1 MSWRRGWE
9 ATVGVADEVVEAAQ
23 QELKR
28 YPSSVGEE
36 FQGATRIMAEVLTP
50 AQLEEWVK
58 EGMSLTRLTV
68 RSWEAASE
76 FFRVS
81 PTVVRGRSYASFLE
95 WARWGSVLCQD
106 APTMAVAYFRA
117 SPEMVGEIDSEH
129 IATWAS
135 LGRGLYKGT
144 WKSTALAARFF
155 ETTPGLLRSLS
166 FQELLRFTKIIE
178 MLSHRSYDLAVEC
191 IGLGR
196 DTFPRL
202 GGDRDA
208 FISLLS
214 TLGEGN
220 WRQVKDAFE
229 VGPRALQ
236 KVDRVQGPR
245 FLRLAQRVA
254 QAGVANIPAFLTEAS
269 DSLGELDRDTHA
281 NVLGMAE
288 ALVDLAP
295 GTVVEF
301 IKSCPTVLQ
310 RITDQQLA
318 LWFREGV
325 RLLRETEDG
334 GMAYFKVESSHS
346 EEMLDLISSGVEL
359 DRIKDVLR
367 LYCLALAGT
376 EVDIAVTQDL
386 VGKGIGW
393 VSKEHATTEGTTV
406 FLPPAVD
413 QYPTKEENF
422 GWYKVVSTH
431 QVAHLEFGS
440 FAFRFERPST
450 LFEDLRFALA
460 TVDRKPKGPG
470 AAAGNGGQAP
480 GKQEAW
486 LTDVSRFFDLF
497 ADRKLVQD
505 IFTVVEDARL
515 DYLVKADYPGIRSA
529 YQRVQRDALK
539 TRPNVEELPAREAL
553 MEFLVQWSLGAEEGL
568 IVPKEHAEEARA
580 VARISRS
587 LLAPRARVEDT
598 AEACLRIYQVLSG
611 IPNLEADEWEPID
624 AEEDM
629 TDLTGEMAPDRS
641 SEMEPQARQEPQ
653 ERAYRSPQDVEY
665 RGDFKPELT
674 QLLAQ
679 LRITQE
685 QANFPGG
692 AQQQQLS
699 KEQLEELLARTAELE
714 IPTTEGQVSA
724 GMGLFANNLLRE
736 AGAPNPDAQDYPGHI
751 VGQGDDEHGS
761 LEVTEPQTY
770 LYDEWDYR
778 AGDYKP
784 RWCMVREKTLAEGE
798 VSFYETT
805 LQNYAGLISRVRRQ
819 FELVLPEAFRK
830 MKRLPDGEE
839 FDLDAVI
846 EAIVDKKVGSSPS
859 DKLYWRRN
867 KVIRDVAVVFLLD
880 MSASTAEAIEDQ
892 RRRPDEWDAPEDP
905 GEYMMWL
912 RARRT
917 QGLRRSYKRII
928 DVEKESTVLLIRAL
942 ETIGDTYGI
951 YGFSG
956 YGRENVEFFVI
967 KDILEPFGERVMR
980 RIDKIAPL
988 HATRMGPA
996 IRHATHKLSRLDAK
1010 TKILFLISD
1019 GRPQDRGYSRE
1030 GVEKEYAVHDT
1041 KMAMAEAR
1049 RRDITPFCLTV
1060 DRAGHDYLK
1069 TMMSDMGY
1077 EVLDDITQLPERLP
1091 YLYRKLTV

>member
-1 MSWRRGWE
+1 MGLSDE
-9 ATVGVADEVVEAAQ
+9 IVGAAQ
-23 QELKR
+23 EELRK

-36 FQGATRIMAEVLTP
+36 FQRAVRMMEETVPP

-58 EGMSLTRLTV
+58 EGLSLTRLTV

-81 PTVVRGRSYASFLE
+81 PTVVRGRSYTTFQE
-95 WARWGSVLCQD
+95 WTRWGNVLCQD
-106 APTMAVAYFRA
+106 SPTMAVAYFRA
-117 SPEMVGEIDSEH
+117 SPGVVDEIDAEH
-129 IATWAS
+129 IPTWAS
-135 LGRGLYKGT
+135 VGRGLYKGT
-144 WKSTALAARFF
+144 WKSTALAGRFF
-155 ETTPGLLRSLS
+155 EASPGLLRSLS
-166 FQELLRFTKIIE
+166 FQELLRFTKIID

-191 IGLGR
+191 IGLAR

-202 GGDRDA
+202 SGDRDA

-214 TLGEGN
+214 ALGEGN
-220 WRQVKDAFE
+220 WRQVKGAFE
-229 VGPRALQ
+229 VGSRALQ
-236 KVDRVQGPR
+236 KVERVQGPR
-245 FLRLAQRVA
+245 FLRLAQKVA
-254 QAGVANIPAFLTEAS
+254 QADTADLPAFLTEAS
-269 DSLGELDRDTHA
+269 DALGELDRHTHA
-281 NVLGMAE
+281 TVLGMAE
-288 ALVDLAP
+288 VLVDLAP

-301 IKSCPTVLQ
+301 IKSCPIVLR
-310 RITDQQLA
+310 RINDQQLA
-318 LWFREGV
+318 LWFREGI

-334 GMAYFKVESSHS
+334 GMAYFKVESAHS

-359 DRIKDVLR
+359 DRVKDILR
-367 LYCLALAGT
+367 LYCLALAGI
-376 EVDIAVTQDL
+376 EMDIAVTQEL
-386 VGKGIGW
+386 VGKDIGW
-393 VSKEHATTEGTTV
+393 VSKAHATTEGTTV
-406 FLPPAVD
+406 FLPPVVD

-422 GWYKVVSTH
+422 TWYKVVSTH

-440 FAFRFERPST
+440 FDFRFDRPAT
-450 LFEDLRFALA
+450 LFEDLRLSLA
-460 TVDRKPKGPG
+460 PVERKPKGPG
-470 AAAGNGGQAP
+470 AAAGNGSQAT
-480 GKQEAW
+480 KDQQAW
-486 LTDVSRFFDLF
+486 ITDVSHFFDLF
-497 ADRKLVQD
+497 EDRKLILD

-515 DYLVKADYPGIRSA
+515 DYLVKADYPGIRDS
-529 YQRVQRDALK
+529 YRKVQQGALK
-539 TRPNVEELPAREAL
+539 ARPSVEGLPAREAL

-568 IVPKEHAEEARA
+568 MVPQEYAEEVRA
-580 VARISRS
+580 LARIAST

-598 AEACLRIYQVLSG
+598 AEAALRIYEVLSR
-611 IPNLEADEWEPID
+611 IPNREADDWEEVEAGGED
-624 AEEDM
+624 AEGAEPPK
-629 TDLTGEMAPDRS
+629 EMNESGAGASPPEAQPRD
-641 SEMEPQARQEPQ
+641 EQ
-653 ERAYRSPQDVEY
+653 AYRSPQDVDY

-679 LRITQE
+679 LRMLQE
-685 QANFPGG
+685 QANLPGAAPPQG
-692 AQQQQLS
+692 LG
-699 KEQLEELLARTAELE
+699 KEQLEELLARSAELE
-714 IPTTEGQVSA
+714 IPTADGQIPMGA
-724 GMGLFANNLLRE
+724 GLFANNLLRE
-736 AGAPNPDAQDYPGHI
+736 AGVSNPQSPDYPSHLF
-751 VGQGDDEHGS
+751 VHSDEEHGA

-770 LYDEWDYR
+770 LYDEWDFR

-784 RWCMVREKTLAEGE
+784 RWCMVREKALPEGE
-798 VSFYETT
+798 VTFYQTT
-805 LQNYAGLISRVRRQ
+805 LQNYAGLISRVQRQ

-830 MKRLPDGEE
+830 IKRLPDGEE

-846 EAIVDKKVGSSPS
+846 EAIVDRRVGSSPS

-880 MSASTAEAIEDQ
+880 MSASTAEAIEDH
-892 RRRPDEWDAPEDP
+892 RRRAEDWDAPEDP
-905 GEYMMWL
+905 GEYMVWL
-912 RARRT
+912 RARRA

-967 KDILEPFGERVMR
+967 KDILEPFGERIMR

-996 IRHATHKLSRLDAK
+996 IRHATRKLARLDAK

-1049 RRDITPFCLTV
+1049 RMDITPFCLTV
-1060 DRAGHDYLK
+1060 DRSGHDYLK